1 MDNAVEAA
9 INQLKK
15 DFYAHLKSFHE
26 PKLGMVSKTLST
38 LTQDELAE
46 LENVWVQL
54 AVWKQ
59 KQV

>member
-1 MDNAVEAA
+1 MEAA

-15 DFYAHLKSFHE
+15 DFYAHLKSYQE
-26 PKLGMVSKTLST
+26 PKAANGFKTLSI

-46 LENVWVQL
+46 LENVWIQL

-59 KQV
+59 TQA

>member
-1 MDNAVEAA
+1 MEAV

-15 DFYAHLKSFHE
+15 DFYAHLNSSHGASSGE
-26 PKLGMVSKTLST
+26 LSQT
-38 LTQDELAE
+38 ISLLTKEELAE

-59 KQV
+59 KQA